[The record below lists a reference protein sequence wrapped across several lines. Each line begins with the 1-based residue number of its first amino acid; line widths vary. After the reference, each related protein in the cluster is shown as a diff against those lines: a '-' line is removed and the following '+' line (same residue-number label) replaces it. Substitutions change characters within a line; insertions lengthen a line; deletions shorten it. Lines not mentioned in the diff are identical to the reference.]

1 MRGTVD
7 APQLLADITAR
18 ALRWQ
23 ELTIARGQRQGDVK
37 STDQIGGNTDVR
49 VDRISQ
55 PGVNISLVQL
65 NAKGTEKQHE
75 LRLRVQGDPVSGQL
89 ALAGSFDRQAER
101 WKGSLSDTRFQT
113 PMGPVALTRS
123 IALDYRN
130 LEQKISIGPHCW
142 TNPNAELCVPETID
156 AGASGRAR
164 VNLNRFDLAMLAV
177 YAGGDP
183 ASGVFTGN
191 ADVSWDTTKEGLP
204 QGKVTSAGATSR

>member
-1 MRGTVD
+1 M
-7 APQLLADITAR
+7 
-18 ALRWQ
+18 
-23 ELTIARGQRQGDVK
+23 K
-37 STDQIGGNTDVR
+37 STDQIGGNLDVR

-89 ALAGSFDRQAER
+89 TLAGSFDRQAER

-113 PMGPVALTRS
+113 PVGPVALTRS

-164 VNLNRFDLAMLAV
+164 VNLNRFDPAMPAV

-183 ASGVFTGN
+183 CQRRVY
-191 ADVSWDTTKEGLP
+191 W
-204 QGKVTSAGATSR
+204 

>member
-1 MRGTVD
+1 M
-7 APQLLADITAR
+7 
-18 ALRWQ
+18 
-23 ELTIARGQRQGDVK
+23 
-37 STDQIGGNTDVR
+37 
-49 VDRISQ
+49 
-55 PGVNISLVQL
+55 QL

-113 PMGPVALTRS
+113 PVGPVALTRS

-164 VNLNRFDLAMLAV
+164 VNLNRFDLAMLKPFMPEATR
-177 YAGGDP
+177 

-204 QGKVTSAGATSR
+204 QGKVTLSGRNVKVTRSSTTRRCRWRSIR

>member
-1 MRGTVD
+1 M
-7 APQLLADITAR
+7 
-18 ALRWQ
+18 
-23 ELTIARGQRQGDVK
+23 K
-37 STDQIGGNTDVR
+37 STDQIGGNLDVR

-113 PMGPVALTRS
+113 PVGPVALTRS

-142 TNPNAELCVPETID
+142 TNPNAELCVLETID
-156 AGASGRAR
+156 AGPSGRAR
-164 VNLNRFDLAMLAV
+164 VNLNRFDLAMLKPFMPEATRSQRRV
-177 YAGGDP
+177 Y
-183 ASGVFTGN
+183 
-191 ADVSWDTTKEGLP
+191 
-204 QGKVTSAGATSR
+204 R